1 MNSCTSLCSSLNN
14 GYILSFLNTNTF
26 FISIVWFY
34 TFIGIFLLCFFSNTQ
49 IHLWNF
55 SGTNFFTSSSDFTT
69 SSFLFYISHHSAT
82 FFTFIILSLFGLFFF
97 FFSFLFF
104 SSFCFYHPDFPYF
117 SLYCLPHFTEHLV
130 IFTSSVLQLISEL
143 WYASHII
150 SKITLHFCLPII
162 FFSIFYNS
170 AQSGQIFHSYNNFS
184 LCACPLHKSLFSF
197 FLLLFAEDI

>member
-1 MNSCTSLCSSLNN
+1 MDTSFPFSTQIPSLFLLY
-14 GYILSFLNTNTF
+14 GFTPLLAFSYSASFQTHKFT
-26 FISIVWFY
+26 Y
-34 TFIGIFLLCFFSNTQ
+34 GIFLAPTFSLPPLTLLLLLFCS
-49 IHLWNF
+49 ISLIILPHFLL
-55 SGTNFFTSSSDFTT
+55 SSSSLFLVFSS
-69 SSFLFYISHHSAT
+69 SSFLFS
-82 FFTFIILSLFGLFFF
+82 
-97 FFSFLFF
+97 